1 MNSRA
6 EQYVRSLMGFKEK
19 HQLILTKLYALKAR
33 LVDAPTSPHLVDV
46 SLAKVRYTVDRKF
59 PVLVDLSQ
67 SSGFSALMDAAG
79 DILGGYD
86 PLVRVMREVSLYM
99 SSMLAVLKSPYIF
112 NIDLAFNRPALY

>member
-6 EQYVRSLMGFKEK
+6 EQYVRSLIGFKEK

-59 PVLVDLSQ
+59 PILVDLSQ
-67 SSGFSALMDAAG
+67 VNGLWLYVRILCAKVVYWCSPAA
-79 DILGGYD
+79 
-86 PLVRVMREVSLYM
+86 
-99 SSMLAVLKSPYIF
+99 SP
-112 NIDLAFNRPALY
+112 R